1 MYSYKEL
8 AELAGYTARVD
19 EFLTTM
25 NAVKARRFEKK
36 LVSSAGTEE
45 NARGV
50 SRGAILLCTAIR
62 LTDEITSWS
71 LQSSRGEGRFC
82 QATTTPSS
90 LTECLSF
97 RPMVTSCSKAFP
109 SASHQA

>member
-25 NAVKARRFEKK
+25 DAVKHRKFEKK

-45 NARGV
+45 NAKGKQEKFFRKDYRIVAFSYADYLV
-50 SRGAILLCTAIR
+50 SLRAI
-62 LTDEITSWS
+62 S
-71 LQSSRGEGRFC
+71 LARQRNNLAKRRW
-82 QATTTPSS
+82 
-90 LTECLSF
+90 LYCL
-97 RPMVTSCSKAFP
+97 
-109 SASHQA
+109 